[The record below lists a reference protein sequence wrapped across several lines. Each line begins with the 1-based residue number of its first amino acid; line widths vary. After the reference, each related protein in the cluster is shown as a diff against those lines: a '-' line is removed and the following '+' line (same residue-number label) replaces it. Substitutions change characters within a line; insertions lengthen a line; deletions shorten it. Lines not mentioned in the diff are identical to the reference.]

1 MTDAKTEQPRLVDH
15 AQREAIRTAFD
26 ATLVVEAAAGTG
38 KTTETIAR
46 IVALIC
52 AGRAQ
57 LSRIACVTFT
67 EKAAGEMK
75 LRLRTELDRRKE
87 TEKDPVI
94 AARLVAALRE
104 LEEARIGTIHGFC
117 ADILRERPVEARV
130 DPLFE
135 VASDDEARNLY
146 GECFDLWF
154 EESLEAPGEGLRR
167 ILRRRARERGAD
179 GPRGMLENAGYK
191 LTDARDF
198 PAPWK
203 RAPID
208 RKGEIDSMLQRLR
221 KLADYGVGLPKTDPP
236 NFLVVNLHEIG
247 NAVAEIFRR
256 EDVQNALRDPR
267 RGKTRDY
274 DGLES
279 ELKTISRLKSW
290 GWKGSGKFLR
300 EGVLRQDVAN
310 ERDALKIALD
320 ALVVRLDA
328 DLAAC
333 LFGELSAVTAAYER
347 RKARAGRLDF
357 RDLLVKTRDLV
368 RDDLSVREELMAR
381 FSHILVD
388 EFQDT
393 DPLQAEIVLF
403 LSATRAEGTDAFA
416 LTPAPGKLFVV
427 GDPKQSIYRFRRADV
442 ALYERVKQHL
452 VSKGAEVL
460 NLTTSFRSSPSI
472 QRAVNAAF
480 AERMQGQPG
489 QATYV
494 PLSPWRAEPTDH
506 PTIVALP
513 VPRPYSDWGKV
524 VTWKIEESLPDA
536 VGAYIDWL
544 IQKSGYKVE
553 ESAGTRV
560 PIAARHICILFK
572 RLQSM
577 DGDRTRPYVRAL
589 ETRRIA
595 HALVGGRSFFLR
607 EEVSAMVAALTAMEW
622 PDDELSVYATLRGPF
637 VALTDAEILAY
648 KHKHGLHPWK
658 KPKDEDLTPFTRP
671 VAEAMGLLR
680 ELHKGRNKVPFAETI
695 RKFLAETRAHA
706 ALAFW
711 PAGEQALANTL
722 RMMDI
727 ARRFERQRPRS
738 FRAFVLYLGEQLT
751 SGSVEDAP
759 VVEETSDGVRMM
771 TVHRSKGLE
780 FPVVILADPAAPA
793 TQREPSR
800 YVDAERGLFATQL
813 AGCVP
818 LELSENRDRIL
829 EEDAFESDRL
839 LYVAATRARE
849 MLIVPVVGDERVDGW
864 LSPLHPVI
872 YPRRGR
878 ERFGTPLPGGP
889 DFSGDS
895 VLERPAKARGS
906 ESMSVRPG
914 VHDPELGD
922 SKVVFWDPHS
932 LDLDKADEVGMRQQ
946 KILAA
951 DKEGVVASSSV
962 DQHAAWA
969 DGQAK
974 AVARASAPLLVTT
987 TVTKRR
993 TDALPKEVLAVPV
1006 TVESAREEGG
1016 AERPR
1021 GARFGT
1027 LVHEMLAT
1035 LPVDAGTK
1043 DIAAVAE
1050 LCGRMLAATA
1060 PEVTAAAAAVA
1071 KTLGH
1076 PLLVRAKKADT
1087 VFRETPLALRL
1098 EDGSIIEGAC
1108 DLAFSDG
1115 EGLCVIDYKTD
1126 ADISAHRDDY
1136 ERQLRLYAAA
1146 LARETGKPATGVLL
1160 LV

>member
-1 MTDAKTEQPRLVDH
+1 MTTQGDRPVLVD
-15 AQREAIRTAFD
+15 QRERDAIRTAFD
-26 ATLVVEAAAGTG
+26 RTLVVEAAAGTG
-38 KTTETIAR
+38 KTTEAIAR

-52 AGRAQ
+52 AGRAH
-57 LSRIACVTFT
+57 LSQIACVTFT

-87 TEKDPVI
+87 AEKEPAIV
-94 AARLVAALRE
+94 ARLVQALRE

-135 VASDDEARNLY
+135 VAPDDEARALY

-154 EESLEAPGEGLRR
+154 QESLESPGEGLRR
-167 ILRRRARERGAD
+167 ILRRRTRERGSD
-179 GPRGMLENAGYK
+179 GPRGMLESAGFK

-198 PAPWK
+198 PTPWK
-203 RAPID
+203 REPFD
-208 RKGEIDSMLQRLR
+208 RKAAVDAMLERLR
-221 KLADYGVGLPKTDPP
+221 KLADYGVGLPKTEPP

-247 NAVAEIFRR
+247 NAVAEILRR
-256 EDVQNALRDPR
+256 EDVQ
-267 RGKTRDY
+267 KKRDY

-290 GWKGSGKFLR
+290 TWKGSGKFLR

-333 LFGELSAVTAAYER
+333 LFTELSVVTEKYER

-368 RDDLSVREELMAR
+368 RDDLVVREELMSR
-381 FSHILVD
+381 FSHLLVD

-393 DPLQAEIVLF
+393 DPLQAEILLF
-403 LSATRAEGTDAFA
+403 LSGTRAEGTDAFA
-416 LTPAPGKLFVV
+416 VDPAPGKLFVV

-442 ALYERVKQHL
+442 ALYERVKKHL
-452 VSKGAEVL
+452 VTKGAEVL

-472 QRAVNAAF
+472 QRAVNTAF
-480 AERMQGQPG
+480 AQRMVGQPG

-494 PLSPWRAEPTDH
+494 PLSPFKSEPDH
-506 PTIVALP
+506 PTLVALP
-513 VPRPYSDWGKV
+513 VPRPYSDWGKIV
-524 VTWKIEESLPDA
+524 SWKIEESLPDA

-544 IQKSGYKVE
+544 TRKSGYTVE
-553 ESAGTRV
+553 EASGVRV
-560 PIAARHICILFK
+560 PLAARHICILFK

-589 ETRRIA
+589 ETRRIP

-648 KHKHGLHPWK
+648 KHKFGLHPFRTV
-658 KPKDEDLTPFTRP
+658 KDEDVTPFTRP
-671 VAEAMGLLR
+671 VADAMGLLR
-680 ELHKGRNKVPFAETI
+680 MLHKSRNKLPFAETI
-695 RKFLAETRAHA
+695 RTFLAKTRAHA

-738 FRAFVLYLGEQLT
+738 FRAFVLYLGDQLT
-751 SGSVEDAP
+751 SGNAEDAP

-800 YVDAERGLFATQL
+800 YVNAERGLFATQL

-818 LELSENRDRIL
+818 LELSENRERIL

-849 MLIVPVVGDERVDGW
+849 MLIVPVVGDERGESTWW
-864 LSPLHPVI
+864 LSPLYPVI
-872 YPRRGR
+872 YPKRGR
-878 ERFGTPLPGGP
+878 ERASTPLAGAP

-895 VLERPAKARGS
+895 VLERPAKARGY

-914 VHDPELGD
+914 VHEPELGD
-922 SKVVFWDPHS
+922 SKVVFWDPHA
-932 LDLDKADEVGMRQQ
+932 LDLDKEDEVGMRQQ

-951 DKEGVVASSSV
+951 DKEGVVATSSV

-969 DGQAK
+969 AAHDD
-974 AVARASAPLLVTT
+974 AVARASVPRLVTT

-993 TDALPKEVLAVPV
+993 TVALPAQVLAIPI
-1006 TVESAREEGG
+1006 TVASSRDEGG
-1016 AERPR
+1016 ADRPR

-1035 LPVDAGTK
+1035 LPVDASKK
-1043 DIAAVAE
+1043 DIGKVAE
-1050 LCGRMLAATA
+1050 LCGRMLAATPA
-1060 PEVTAAAAAVA
+1060 EVEAATVSVT
-1071 KTLGH
+1071 KTLTH
-1076 PLLVRAKKADT
+1076 PLLLRAKKSAQ
-1087 VFRETPLALRL
+1087 VFRETPLALRI
-1098 EDGSIIEGAC
+1098 EDGTLVEGAC
-1108 DLAFSDG
+1108 DLAFVDA

-1126 ADISAHRDDY
+1126 VDIGGAREDY

-1146 LARETGKPATGVLL
+1146 LSRETGKPATGVLL

>member
-1 MTDAKTEQPRLVDH
+1 MSGNKPEKTLVDQE
-15 AQREAIRTAFD
+15 QRQAIRSSFD
-26 ATLVVEAAAGTG
+26 ETLVVEAAAGTG

-46 IVALIC
+46 IVALLC
-52 AGRAQ
+52 AGRAH

-75 LRLRTELDRRKE
+75 LRLRTELDRRKQRE
-87 TEKDPVI
+87 QDPVVS
-94 AARLVAALRE
+94 ARLAQALRE

-135 VASDDEARNLY
+135 VASDDEARALY

-154 EESLEAPGEGLRR
+154 QESLEAPGEGLRR
-167 ILRRRARERGAD
+167 ALRRRTRERGAD
-179 GPRGMLENAGYK
+179 GPRGMLESAGFR

-208 RKGEIDSMLQRLR
+208 KKAEIDAMLARLQ
-221 KLADYGVGLPKTDPP
+221 KLGEYGVGLPKTDPP
-236 NFLVVNLHEIG
+236 NFLVVNLHEVG
-247 NAVAEIFRR
+247 NAVSEILRR
-256 EDVQNALRDPR
+256 EDVQ
-267 RGKTRDY
+267 KTRDY
-274 DGLES
+274 DGLEA
-279 ELKTISRLKSW
+279 ELRTISRLKSW

-333 LFGELSAVTAAYER
+333 LFAELSVVTAAYER

-368 RDDLSVREELMAR
+368 RDDLVVREELMSR
-381 FSHILVD
+381 FSHLLVD

-393 DPLQAEIVLF
+393 DPLQAEILLL
-403 LSATRAEGTDAFA
+403 LSGQKAVGTDAFA
-416 LTPAPGKLFVV
+416 VEPLPGKLFVV

-442 ALYERVKQHL
+442 ALYERVKKHL
-452 VSKGAEVL
+452 VARGARVL
-460 NLTTSFRSSPSI
+460 NLTTSFRSAPSI
-472 QRAVNAAF
+472 QRAVNTAF
-480 AERMQGQPG
+480 ADRMLGQPG

-494 PLSPWRAEPTDH
+494 PLSPFKNEPPDH
-506 PTIVALP
+506 PTLVALP

-524 VTWKIEESLPDA
+524 VSWKIEESLPDA

-544 IQKSGYKVE
+544 VRKSGYTVE
-553 ESAGTRV
+553 ESGGTRV
-560 PIAARHICILFK
+560 PLAARHICILFK

-648 KHKHGLHPWK
+648 KDKYGLHPFK
-658 KPKDEDLTPFTRP
+658 QPKDEELTPFTRP
-671 VAEAMGLLR
+671 VAQAMDLLR
-680 ELHKGRNKVPFAETI
+680 KLHRARNLRPFAETI
-695 RKFLAETRAHA
+695 RKFLSETRAHA

-738 FRAFVLYLGEQLT
+738 FRAFVLYLGEQLH

-818 LELSENRDRIL
+818 LELSENKARIL

-839 LYVAATRARE
+839 LYVAATRAKE
-849 MLIVPVVGDERVDGW
+849 MLIVPVVGDERVEGW
-864 LSPLHPVI
+864 LSPMHPVI
-872 YPRRGR
+872 YPKRGR
-878 ERFGTPLPGGP
+878 ERAATALPGGP
-889 DFSGDS
+889 EFGGDS
-895 VLERPAKARGS
+895 VLERPAKARAH

-914 VHDPELGD
+914 VHEPEAGD
-922 SKVVFWDPHS
+922 SKVVFWDPHALE
-932 LDLDKADEVGMRQQ
+932 LDREDEVGMRQQ

-951 DKEGVVASSSV
+951 DKEGVIATSSM

-969 DGQAK
+969 QALGD
-974 AVARASAPLLVTT
+974 AISRASKPALVTT

-993 TDALPKEVLAVPV
+993 KGELPKEIPAVEI
-1006 TVESAREEGG
+1006 TVVSARDDRGTD
-1016 AERPR
+1016 RPR

-1027 LVHEMLAT
+1027 LVHEILAT
-1035 LPVDAGTK
+1035 LPIDASK
-1043 DIAAVAE
+1043 DDVEATAD
-1050 LCGRMLAATA
+1050 LCGRMAAATPA
-1060 PEVTAAAAAVA
+1060 EISAAGTAVRAALA
-1071 KTLGH
+1071 H
-1076 PLLVRAKKADT
+1076 PLFLRARNAAM
-1087 VFRETPLALRL
+1087 VFREAPIGLAL
-1098 EDGSIIEGAC
+1098 EDGSLVEGAC
-1108 DLAFSDG
+1108 DLAFVDG
-1115 EGLCVIDYKTD
+1115 EELVVVDYKTD
-1126 ADISAHRDDY
+1126 ADIAPHRQDY

-1146 LARETGKPATGVLL
+1146 LARETGKTATGVLL

>member
-1 MTDAKTEQPRLVDH
+1 MTTPSEKPVLVD
-15 AQREAIRTAFD
+15 QKERDAIRTAFD
-26 ATLVVEAAAGTG
+26 KTLVVEAAAGTG
-38 KTTETIAR
+38 KTTEAIAR

-52 AGRAQ
+52 AGRAH
-57 LSRIACVTFT
+57 LSQIACVTFT

-87 TEKDPVI
+87 AEKDPAIV
-94 AARLVAALRE
+94 ARLVQALRE

-135 VASDDEARNLY
+135 VASDDEARALY

-154 EESLEAPGEGLRR
+154 QESLEAPGEGLRR
-167 ILRRRARERGAD
+167 ILRRRTRERGSD
-179 GPRGMLENAGYK
+179 GPRGMLESAGFK

-203 RAPID
+203 REPFD
-208 RKGEIDSMLQRLR
+208 RTAAVDIMLERLR
-221 KLADYGVGLPKTDPP
+221 KLADYGVGLPKTEPP
-236 NFLVVNLHEIG
+236 NFLVFNLHEIG

-256 EDVQNALRDPR
+256 EDVQ
-267 RGKTRDY
+267 KKRDY

-279 ELKTISRLKSW
+279 ELKAISRFKSW
-290 GWKGSGKFLR
+290 TWKGSGKFLR
-300 EGVLRQDVAN
+300 DGVLRQDVAN

-333 LFGELSAVTAAYER
+333 LFGELSLVTAAYER

-368 RDDLSVREELMAR
+368 RDDLIVREELSAR
-381 FSHILVD
+381 FSHLLVD

-393 DPLQAEIVLF
+393 DPLQAEILLF
-403 LSATRAEGTDAFA
+403 LSGTRAEGTDAFA
-416 LTPAPGKLFVV
+416 VLPTPGKLFVV

-442 ALYERVKQHL
+442 ALYERVKKHL
-452 VSKGAEVL
+452 VAKGAEVL
-460 NLTTSFRSSPSI
+460 HLTTSFRSAPSI
-472 QRAVNAAF
+472 QRAVNTAF
-480 AERMQGQPG
+480 AQRMVGQPG

-494 PLSPWRAEPTDH
+494 PLSPFKGEPDH
-506 PTIVALP
+506 PTLIALP

-524 VTWKIEESLPDA
+524 VSWKIEESLPDA

-544 IQKSGYKVE
+544 TRKSGYTVE
-553 ESAGTRV
+553 EPGGVRV
-560 PIAARHICILFK
+560 PLAARHICILFK

-589 ETRRIA
+589 ETRRIP

-607 EEVSAMVAALTAMEW
+607 EEVSAMVAALTAIEW
-622 PDDELSVYATLRGPF
+622 PDDELSVYATLRGAF

-648 KHKHGLHPWK
+648 KHKFGLHPFRTV
-658 KPKDEDLTPFTRP
+658 KDEDLTPFTRP
-671 VAEAMGLLR
+671 VADAMGLLR
-680 ELHKGRNKVPFAETI
+680 ALHRSRNKLPFAETI
-695 RKFLAETRAHA
+695 RTFLAKTRAHA

-738 FRAFVLYLGEQLT
+738 FRAFVLFLGDELT

-780 FPVVILADPAAPA
+780 FPVVILADPSAPA

-800 YVDAERGLFATQL
+800 YVDAARGLFATQL

-818 LELSENRDRIL
+818 LELSENREQIL

-839 LYVAATRARE
+839 LYVAVTRAKE
-849 MLIVPVVGDERVDGW
+849 MLIVPTVGDERVEGW

-872 YPRRGR
+872 YPKQGR
-878 ERFGTPLPGGP
+878 WRASTPLVGGP

-895 VLERPAKARGS
+895 VLERPAKARGY

-914 VHDPELGD
+914 VHEPELGD
-922 SKVVFWDPHS
+922 SKVVFWDPHALS
-932 LDLDKADEVGMRQQ
+932 LDQEDEVGMRQQ

-951 DKEGVVASSSV
+951 DKEGVVATSSV

-969 DGQAK
+969 AAHDD
-974 AVARASAPLLVTT
+974 AVLRASVPRMITA

-993 TDALPKEVLAVPV
+993 TEALPGEVLLVPV
-1006 TVESAREEGG
+1006 TVASARDESS
-1016 AERPR
+1016 ADRPR

-1035 LPVDAGTK
+1035 LPIDATKK
-1043 DIAAVAE
+1043 DIAGVAE
-1050 LCGRMLAATA
+1050 LCGRMLAAPPA
-1060 PEVTAAAAAVA
+1060 EVSAATLAVT
-1071 KTLGH
+1071 KTLAH
-1076 PLLVRAKKADT
+1076 PLLVRAKKSERM
-1087 VFRETPLALRL
+1087 FRETPLALQL
-1098 EDGSIIEGAC
+1098 EDGSLVEGAC
-1108 DLAFSDG
+1108 DLAFVDA

-1126 ADISAHRDDY
+1126 ADIAGRRDDY